1 MKKWK
6 VILLVCTALSAFG
19 FFYGWQEFTR
29 KHKSS
34 RTLKTDYV
42 IDATELYDAFN
53 KDEAAATKQYT
64 DKVLEVKGTIKEVSK
79 FNGAKHILLNSSN
92 DAGGILCQFE
102 DDVSDRFE
110 TMEAGQPVRI
120 KGICTGFLYD
130 VVISRCVIK

>member
-6 VILLVCTALSAFG
+6 IVLLLCMAVIAFG
-19 FFYGWQEFTR
+19 VFYGWRQYTR

-34 RTLKTDYV
+34 ANLETVYV
-42 IDATELYDAFN
+42 VNAADLYDAFSKN
-53 KDEAAATKQYT
+53 ETAAAQQYT
-64 DKVLEVKGTIKEVSK
+64 DKVIEIKGTIKEVSN
-79 FNGAKHILLNSSN
+79 FNGARHILLFSN
-92 DAGGILCQFE
+92 QQAGGILCQFE

-110 TMEAGQPVRI
+110 TMEAGQPVLI